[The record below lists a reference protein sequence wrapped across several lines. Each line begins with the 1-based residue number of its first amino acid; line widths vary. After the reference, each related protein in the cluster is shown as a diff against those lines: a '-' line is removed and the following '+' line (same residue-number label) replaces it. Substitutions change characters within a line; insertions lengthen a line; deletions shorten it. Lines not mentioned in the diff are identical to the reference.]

1 MIEVDDRSIKLKTHD
16 IIIYQTQERKV
27 DPHPKSVNSKEVNFV
42 HPWVVYHLKMKST
55 GVYLYD
61 SSEVSP
67 MSLIFFGR
75 DFKIGQEAL
84 DDGSV
89 LETIAVDDFVKFN
102 CENRTS
108 VVFKELRRALDELL
122 EFKVS
127 VANIVNNSTRLHAH
141 HFLLSSIHLAQRP
154 IQQMAVT

>member
-1 MIEVDDRSIKLKTHD
+1 M
-16 IIIYQTQERKV
+16 
-27 DPHPKSVNSKEVNFV
+27 NFV

-127 VANIVNNSTRLHAH
+127 NPGVTDWDTGRREGAILDAITN
-141 HFLLSSIHLAQRP
+141 LLSCHSIGSSVDNFDDDGGDL
-154 IQQMAVT
+154 